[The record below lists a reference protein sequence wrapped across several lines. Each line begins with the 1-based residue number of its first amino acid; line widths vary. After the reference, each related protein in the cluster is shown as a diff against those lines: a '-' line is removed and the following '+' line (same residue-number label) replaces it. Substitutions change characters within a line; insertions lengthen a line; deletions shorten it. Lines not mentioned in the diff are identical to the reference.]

1 MYNEEVGIS
10 ILTNSILHFGKKSVV
25 LSAPVPIW
33 KKKKAMAWIL
43 GDVSDGFDDD
53 GVFWH
58 NFMSEPVVNINGCA
72 LIDTGGVV
80 WVYAVGLSF
89 DVTVNA
95 TIK

>member
-1 MYNEEVGIS
+1 
-10 ILTNSILHFGKKSVV
+10 
-25 LSAPVPIW
+25 
-33 KKKKAMAWIL
+33 MAWIL

-80 WVYAVGLSF
+80 
-89 DVTVNA
+89 
-95 TIK
+95 